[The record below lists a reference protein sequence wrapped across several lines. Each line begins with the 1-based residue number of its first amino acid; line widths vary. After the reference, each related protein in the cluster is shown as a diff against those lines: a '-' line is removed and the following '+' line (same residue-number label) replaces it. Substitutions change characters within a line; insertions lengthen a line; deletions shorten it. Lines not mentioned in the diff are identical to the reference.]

1 MRRLNIA
8 ACSLMLLAAAS
19 APAMAQGGG
28 GGMGGGMG
36 RMDPAQMAT
45 RTSDRLMTGVT
56 LTAAQSDSV
65 KAIDARFG
73 NDMKA
78 AMGGSD
84 MRTKMTELR
93 TKQQTEL
100 RAVLTPAQ
108 QTVFD
113 KNVADMEKARANRTP
128 RP

>member
-1 MRRLNIA
+1 MNIA
-8 ACSLMLLAAAS
+8 AFSFMLLAAAS

-28 GGMGGGMG
+28 MGGGG

-45 RTSDRLMTGVT
+45 RTSDRLMTGIT
-56 LTAAQSDSV
+56 LSAAQTESV
-65 KAIDARFG
+65 KKIDDGMAAS
-73 NDMKA
+73 MKD

-84 MRTKMTELR
+84 MRTKMTEMR
-93 TKQQTEL
+93 TKQQADL
-100 RAVLTPAQ
+100 RAVLTSDQ
-108 QTVFD
+108 QVTFD

>member
-1 MRRLNIA
+1 MRRMNIA
-8 ACSLMLLAAAS
+8 AFSFMLLAAAG

-28 GGMGGGMG
+28 GMRGGGM

-45 RTSDRLMTGVT
+45 RTSDALMKGIT
-56 LTAAQSDSV
+56 LSAAQSDSV

-73 NDMKA
+73 ASMKE

-84 MRTKMTELR
+84 MRAKMTEMR
-93 TKQQTEL
+93 TKQQADL
-100 RAVLTPAQ
+100 RAVLTADQ
-108 QTVFD
+108 QATFD

>member
-1 MRRLNIA
+1 MRRINIA
-8 ACSLMLLAAAS
+8 AFSFMLLAAAS

-28 GGMGGGMG
+28 MGGGGG

-45 RTSDRLMTGVT
+45 RSSDRLMTGIT
-56 LTAAQSDSV
+56 LSATQADSV

-73 NDMKA
+73 SGMQA

-84 MRTKMTELR
+84 MRAKMTELR
-93 TKQQTEL
+93 TKQQADL
-100 RAVLTPAQ
+100 RAILTPAQ
-108 QTVFD
+108 QATFD
-113 KNVADMEKARANRTP
+113 KNVADMEKARANRAP

>member
-1 MRRLNIA
+1 M
-8 ACSLMLLAAAS
+8 
-19 APAMAQGGG
+19 GGG
-28 GGMGGGMG
+28 GG

-45 RTSDRLMTGVT
+45 RTSDRLMTGIT
-56 LTAAQSDSV
+56 LTAPQADSV
-65 KAIDARFG
+65 KAINTRFAA
-73 NDMKA
+73 DMQG

-84 MRTKMTELR
+84 MRAKMTEIR
-93 TKQQTEL
+93 TKQQADL

-113 KNVADMEKARANRTP
+113 KNVADMEKARANRAP